1 MEFDG
6 KTVNSFVQDLRFALR
21 MLRKNP
27 GFTTV
32 AVLVLAIGIGAST
45 AIFSVVDAVLLRL
58 PYPNADRL
66 VAIQDSY
73 ADFGNVTISYPQYLY
88 WKNQR
93 QIFDHVI
100 TLSQGSAALTG
111 LGEAER
117 IKTLNI
123 SAETLATLGLTP
135 LQGRDFL
142 PEEDARTA
150 NPVAMLTEPFWR
162 GRFDSSS
169 SVVGE
174 KLTLNDLVYTVVG
187 VLPASFRSG
196 RDPDVVMPLRMDT
209 QTSPAHLNSLEVIG
223 QLRPGISVTQ
233 ARAAVAAA
241 FPAYKKEDTDLT
253 GVALTP
259 YRDFIAT
266 GSRPLLLVLL
276 GAVLAVLLI
285 ACTNTANLL
294 LARAAAREKEIA
306 IRISLGAGRTRLAR
320 QLLTESV
327 LLGAFG
333 GVLGV
338 LLAWA
343 SLDGLRHLLAQ
354 RLPRET
360 VVHMDLRVL
369 AFASLLSLS
378 TGLFFGLAPVL
389 QVLSSNL
396 HDRLKQGGRQAG
408 NAPGGQRLRQGLVV
422 SEIAFSLALLA
433 GAGLLMRSLIRLV
446 NVDKGFS
453 TDHVLTMSI
462 NPSPV
467 QYADARKEINY
478 VGQITQNVRAM
489 PGVQA
494 AGLVYVLPLNGNN
507 VNGSVKIEGHEGD
520 SGTPPSS
527 DKQYLNGDYF
537 QAMRIP
543 LLKGRFF
550 TTADTIDSPKVVI
563 INQEF
568 ARKFFP
574 HQDPIGKRV
583 DVSWGDTGWCE
594 VIGVVGNHKA
604 NSLGTPYQPTTY
616 MLYAQNPNILHFMS
630 FTLVVRTSQEPISA
644 APAIRSAIRQLN
656 SSQAIGNARTMDQ
669 QVAESLAPQRAP
681 MWLFGAFSGIAVFLA
696 AIGIYGVL
704 SYFVLQRSQEI
715 GVRMA
720 LGAQRGD
727 VLQLVLGHGLR
738 LIVIGVALGLVAA
751 FMSVRALSSLL
762 FGVRPTDLP
771 TFAAVTLLL
780 ASLGILACAA
790 PAFHATRVDPL
801 LALRSE

>member
-1 MEFDG
+1 MN
-6 KTVNSFVQDLRFALR
+6 TIMQDLRFALR

-73 ADFGNVTISYPQYLY
+73 ASYGNVTISYPQYLY
-88 WKNQR
+88 WKDQR

-100 TLSQGSAALTG
+100 TLSNGSATLTG
-111 LGEAER
+111 QGEAER

-123 SAETLATLGLTP
+123 SADALATLGLTP
-135 LQGRDFL
+135 LQGRAFL

-150 NPVAMLTEPFWR
+150 NPVAMLMEPFWR
-162 GRFDSSS
+162 SHFHLSPSA
-169 SVVGE
+169 VGE
-174 KLTLNDLVYTVVG
+174 KLTLNDQVYTVIG
-187 VLPASFRSG
+187 VLPASFRLG
-196 RDPDVVMPLRMDT
+196 REPDVVMPLRMDAK
-209 QTSPAHLNSLEVIG
+209 TSPAHYNFLDVIG
-223 QLRPGISVTQ
+223 QLRPGMSVMQ
-233 ARAAVAAA
+233 GRAAVQAA
-241 FPAYKKEDTDLT
+241 FPAYKEEDTDLT

-259 YRDFIAT
+259 YREFIAT
-266 GSRPLLLVLL
+266 GSRSLLLVLL

-306 IRISLGAGRTRLAR
+306 IRISLGASRMRLAC
-320 QLLTESV
+320 QLLTES
-327 LLGAFG
+327 LILGVFG
-333 GVLGV
+333 GLLGV
-338 LLAWA
+338 LLAWT
-343 SLDGLRHLLAQ
+343 SLDGLRTLLAQ

-369 AFASLLSLS
+369 LFASLLSLF
-378 TGLFFGLAPVL
+378 TGLVFGLAPVL
-389 QVLSSNL
+389 QVLRVNL
-396 HDRLKQGGRQAG
+396 HDRLKLGGWQTGSA
-408 NAPGGQRLRQGLVV
+408 AGGQRLRQGLVV

-462 NPSPV
+462 SPSPV

-478 VGQITQNVRAM
+478 IQQITQNVRVV

-507 VNGSVKIEGHEGD
+507 VNGSVKIEGHERD
-520 SGTPPSS
+520 SGTPPST
-527 DKQYLNGDYF
+527 DKQYLDGDYF

-550 TTADTIDSPKVVI
+550 TAADTTDSPKVVI

-568 ARKFFP
+568 ARQFFAN
-574 HQDPIGKRV
+574 QDPIGRRV

-616 MLYAQNPNILHFMS
+616 MLYAQNPNIIHFMS
-630 FTLVVRTSQEPISA
+630 FMVVARTSQEPLSA

-656 SSQAIGNARTMDQ
+656 SNQAIGNVRTMDEQ
-669 QVAESLAPQRAP
+669 LAVSLAPQRAP
-681 MWLFGAFSGIAVFLA
+681 LWLFGAFSGIALFLA

-704 SYFVLQRSQEI
+704 SYFVMQRAQEI
-715 GVRMA
+715 GVRLA
-720 LGAQRGD
+720 LGAQRSN
-727 VLQLVLGHGLR
+727 VLQLVLGQGLR
-738 LIVIGVALGLVAA
+738 LIAIGVAIGLVAA
-751 FMSVRALSSLL
+751 FISVRALSSLL
-762 FGVRPTDLP
+762 FGVKPTDLP
-771 TFAAVTLLL
+771 TFVGVALLL
-780 ASLGILACAA
+780 ALLGLLACAV
-790 PAFHATRVDPL
+790 PAFRATRVDPL
-801 LALRSE
+801 VVLRNE